1 MIKPVALVE
10 EHQAYDYE
18 DLEESLINML
28 LEKVV
33 VMREVPFLKAIEQLE
48 RNANVKK
55 IYDQISKVHGVGA
68 FAGRQN
74 TKRWQQALANRDQ
87 FIQTKPYEGPA
98 TGLGAGSDA
107 GSDVFAQNRA
117 GRAFFKVKQD
127 EGKDSASAAGQTTT
141 EGGDKD
147 KQQTGR
153 MLRNEEIKEICE
165 KHALKRNEVYQIR
178 SQFASMCTMSEQY
191 MAQLEK
197 EKEQDGLPDQY

>member
-1 MIKPVALVE
+1 MTESQQNSVQEDASPTSPKSKKKIDKQGSTENEDVTASEIIQKSQAEPEIPGSKVLLEPFRNILLQRQKDPIYLIKPVALVE
-10 EHQAYDYE
+10 ENQAYDYE

-55 IYDQISKVHGVGA
+55 IYEQISKVHGVGA

-98 TGLGAGSDA
+98 TGLG
-107 GSDVFAQNRA
+107 
-117 GRAFFKVKQD
+117 
-127 EGKDSASAAGQTTT
+127 
-141 EGGDKD
+141 
-147 KQQTGR
+147 
-153 MLRNEEIKEICE
+153 
-165 KHALKRNEVYQIR
+165 
-178 SQFASMCTMSEQY
+178 
-191 MAQLEK
+191 
-197 EKEQDGLPDQY
+197 